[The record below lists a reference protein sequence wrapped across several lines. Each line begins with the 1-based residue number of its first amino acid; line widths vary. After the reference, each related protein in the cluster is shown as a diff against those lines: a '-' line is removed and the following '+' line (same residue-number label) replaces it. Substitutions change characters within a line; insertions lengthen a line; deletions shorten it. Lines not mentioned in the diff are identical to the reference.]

1 MTQISIRLPDA
12 DTTAVDQLI
21 DTGAYANRTQ
31 LVTTAVRQLLAAE
44 RERQIGEMYRRAYA
58 GRPADDAAEWAVAA
72 SRRALTDMEP
82 YAP

>member
-44 RERQIGEMYRRAYA
+44 RERQIGEMYRRAYTEHPFNENGDEA
-58 GRPADDAAEWAVAA
+58 WIYEARDRHLRENA
-72 SRRALTDMEP
+72 
-82 YAP
+82 